1 MLLSHSAWRRLLT
14 AAIVAAGFVLAYQ
27 ATIFDSRYA
36 AHQAML
42 QQASTEPSPG
52 AHLQFTATAY
62 CKGEVTASG
71 VVPRTGI
78 AAADPDLLPVGS
90 VVQIASDDRHYSGIY
105 TVMDTG
111 PMVVGRHL
119 DIYMWDCNEALRF
132 GRQSVHLTVLRLGWN
147 PRATTPRML
156 DALMPWRD
164 PPAPPPPRLP
174 STPITSGVP
183 ATLPPGPPPGK

>member
-14 AAIVAAGFVLAYQ
+14 AAVIAAGFVLAYQ
-27 ATIFDSRYA
+27 ATMFDAHFA
-36 AHQAML
+36 AHQALM
-42 QQASTEPSPG
+42 QEAVAEPSPG
-52 AHLQFTATAY
+52 ARLRFTATAY
-62 CKGEVTASG
+62 CKGDVTASG
-71 VVPRTGI
+71 VAPRSGI

-90 VVQIASDDRHYSGIY
+90 VVQVASDEQHYSGVY

-111 PMVVGRHL
+111 PMIVGRHL

-132 GRQSVHLTVLRLGWN
+132 GKQPVHVTVLRLGWN
-147 PRATTPRML
+147 PRATPRML

-174 STPITSGVP
+174 ATPIAPGVP
-183 ATLPPGPPPGK
+183 ATLPPAPTPGK